1 MVDLIAKSACAGLLP
16 VTVGSLTLSEE
27 TPDPV
32 TSIAP
37 FKGQSEA
44 VSERL
49 ESALGLKFPAPNRSA
64 SKSGARIVWAGQGR
78 ALLMGAAAPDLAGLA
93 ALTDQSDANAIVTLK
108 GEGAEDALARLVPVD
123 LRAAHFKRG
132 HTARTLLGH
141 MSASITR
148 TGADSFEIMV
158 FRAMAGTLVHEL
170 TEAMESLHARRSHL
184 GQ

>member
-1 MVDLIAKSACAGLLP
+1 MVELIAKSACAGHLP
-16 VTVGSLTLSEE
+16 VTIGSLTLSEE
-27 TPDPV
+27 TPNPV

-37 FKGQSEA
+37 FKGQAEA

-49 ESALGLKFPAPNRSA
+49 ESALGVKFPAPNRST
-64 SKSGARIVWAGQGR
+64 SKSGVRLVWSGQGR

-93 ALTDQSDANAIVTLK
+93 AMTDQSDANAIVTLS
-108 GEGAEDALARLVPVD
+108 GDGAEDVLARLVPVD

-184 GQ
+184 V